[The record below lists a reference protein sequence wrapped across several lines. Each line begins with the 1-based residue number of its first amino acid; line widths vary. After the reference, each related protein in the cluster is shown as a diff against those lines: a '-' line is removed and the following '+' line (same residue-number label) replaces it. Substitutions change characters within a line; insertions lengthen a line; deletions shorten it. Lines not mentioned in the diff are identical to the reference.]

1 MSINTLEGD
10 VLVVDDTAANLEVVS
25 QILEDA
31 GCEVSAALSGDRAL
45 KLASMHPPDLILLD
59 VQMPGMDGFET
70 YQQLKIAPESWNIP
84 VIFMTALDDTA
95 YKLKAF
101 DMGAVDYINKP
112 FHEKELLVRVRTHL
126 LQRRW
131 SRLLEARVKA
141 RTNELEIA
149 SEKLHQSQM
158 QIVQSEKMSAL
169 GSMMAGMAHE
179 INNPL
184 GFLSGSIN
192 NTTCYV
198 RDLIEHLELYHQYY
212 PNADEEIAEHAEDIN
227 IDFLVEDLLKM
238 LASMKMATQRMKLMS
253 KSLRN
258 YSRADTDQIVPAD
271 LHEGLDGTVLLL
283 TYRLKETDYR
293 PAIQVVRDY
302 SMLPVVDCFP
312 GQLNQ
317 VFMNLLANAIDMFDE
332 MAQEKGMP
340 IYWEANPQLL
350 TISTAMND
358 GMVEI
363 RIKDNG
369 KGMTEEIRSKIF
381 DRLFTT
387 KAVGKGTGLGLS
399 ISHQI
404 VVDAHGGSLT
414 VKSQLGKGSEF
425 CICLPYLQTE

>member
-1 MSINTLEGD
+1 
-10 VLVVDDTAANLEVVS
+10 
-25 QILEDA
+25 
-31 GCEVSAALSGDRAL
+31 
-45 KLASMHPPDLILLD
+45 
-59 VQMPGMDGFET
+59 MPGMDGFET

>member
-227 IDFLVEDLLKM
+227 IDFLVED
-238 LASMKMATQRMKLMS
+238 
-253 KSLRN
+253 
-258 YSRADTDQIVPAD
+258 
-271 LHEGLDGTVLLL
+271 
-283 TYRLKETDYR
+283 
-293 PAIQVVRDY
+293 
-302 SMLPVVDCFP
+302 
-312 GQLNQ
+312 
-317 VFMNLLANAIDMFDE
+317 
-332 MAQEKGMP
+332 
-340 IYWEANPQLL
+340 
-350 TISTAMND
+350 
-358 GMVEI
+358 
-363 RIKDNG
+363 
-369 KGMTEEIRSKIF
+369 
-381 DRLFTT
+381 
-387 KAVGKGTGLGLS
+387 
-399 ISHQI
+399 
-404 VVDAHGGSLT
+404 
-414 VKSQLGKGSEF
+414 
-425 CICLPYLQTE
+425 